1 MQLLARWLGNPFVF
15 VILAAAV
22 VADVTYWRYTRV
34 GHASL
39 LGGAS
44 ERNLGFKCPH
54 CRLFVAY
61 KPADEQDRVEPS

>member
-1 MQLLARWLGNPFVF
+1 VSTAPQTGEKTFE
-15 VILAAAV
+15 
-22 VADVTYWRYTRV
+22 
-34 GHASL
+34 ASL

>member
-1 MQLLARWLGNPFVF
+1 MTTAPKTGESFEVDCPHCGKTFE
-15 VILAAAV
+15 
-22 VADVTYWRYTRV
+22 
-34 GHASL
+34 ASL
-39 LGGAS
+39 LGGTS